1 MESNPAPIIVSS
13 LDMERLEQLVELP
26 AYRNFIGAEALRTEL
41 LRATVVDPD
50 KIPADVVTMNSTA
63 LVEDEDSKEA
73 HELTLVYPREAD
85 GSPGKVSVLA
95 PVGSAMLGLR
105 IGQSIEWQVP
115 GGRRL
120 RLRVQAIRYQPESS
134 GNLHR

>member
-1 MESNPAPIIVSS
+1 MESNTAPITVSS
-13 LDMERLEQLVELP
+13 LDMERLEQLVEQP
-26 AYRNFIGAEALRTEL
+26 AYRNAIGAEALRTEL

-50 KIPADVVTMNSTA
+50 KIPNDIVTMNSTA

-85 GSPGKVSVLA
+85 GTPGKVSVLA

-105 IGQSIEWQVP
+105 IGQSIEWHLP

>member
-1 MESNPAPIIVSS
+1 MESNTAPIIVSS

-26 AYRNFIGAEALRTEL
+26 AYRNFIGADALRTEL
-41 LRATVVDPD
+41 LRASVVDPD
-50 KIPADVVTMNSTA
+50 KIPSDVVTMNSTA

>member
-1 MESNPAPIIVSS
+1 MESNTAPIIVSS

-26 AYRNFIGAEALRTEL
+26 AYRNFIGADALRTEL

-50 KIPADVVTMNSTA
+50 EIPADVVTMNSTA

>member
-1 MESNPAPIIVSS
+1 MESNTAPIIVSS